1 MFNAGLRSLTS
12 RQAPSLLPFPE
23 LHGFSASCA
32 ADAPCGGFNPVSR
45 TSYPMSGGDIA
56 LFQMTEA
63 ENANVLW
70 TAESNPTLFHTF
82 STNSNSIFEVGAG
95 HFCQGAPDFSSL
107 GISECDNATLRLA
120 EADTYYYQCADI
132 SLVSNAKFTTDEQY
146 VCGNYTSELEIAS
159 SEESLHLG
167 NTTASENSSDSSDY
181 TGTAST
187 SSGSTNPHFSSS
199 SSGSKLSAADGGSI
213 GASVTVFV
221 VVVLASLLWWSG
233 LIHFGRKKR
242 VVMHDH
248 ESVSSGVPTKERI

>member
-1 MFNAGLRSLTS
+1 MIFSRFTFTVALAASAASAMSVQRRAQITDFETS
-12 RQAPSLLPFPE
+12 PVAFAFPE
-23 LHGFSASCA
+23 PRGFSASSA
-32 ADAPCGGFNPVSR
+32 ADAPCGFNPVSR

-56 LFQMTEA
+56 LFQKTEA

-82 STNSNSIFEVGAG
+82 STYSNFIVEVGAG

-107 GISECDNATLRLA
+107 GFSECDNATLRIA
-120 EADTYYYQCADI
+120 GADTYYYQCADI
-132 SLVSNAKFTTDEQY
+132 SLVSNTKFTTDEQY
-146 VCGNYTSELEIAS
+146 VCGNYISELEIVS

-167 NTTASENSSDSSDY
+167 NTTASENSSGSSGY

-199 SSGSKLSAADGGSI
+199 SSRSKISAADGGGI
-213 GASVTVFV
+213 GAS
-221 VVVLASLLWWSG
+221 
-233 LIHFGRKKR
+233 KR

>member
-1 MFNAGLRSLTS
+1 MIG
-12 RQAPSLLPFPE
+12 
-23 LHGFSASCA
+23 
-32 ADAPCGGFNPVSR
+32 
-45 TSYPMSGGDIA
+45 GGDIA
-56 LFQMTEA
+56 LVQKTDA
-63 ENANVLW
+63 ENVNILW

-82 STNSNSIFEVGAG
+82 STYSNSILEVGAG

-107 GISECDNATLRLA
+107 GFSEGDNATLLVIYQLA
-120 EADTYYYQCADI
+120 GADTYYYQCADI

-167 NTTASENSSDSSDY
+167 NTTAAENSSGDSGY

-187 SSGSTNPHFSSS
+187 SSGSTNPHVSSS
-199 SSGSKLSAADGGSI
+199 SSGSKLSAADGGGI
-213 GASVTVFV
+213 GASVTIFV
-221 VVVLASLLWWSG
+221 VAVLAGLLWWSG

-242 VVMHDH
+242 AVMHDH